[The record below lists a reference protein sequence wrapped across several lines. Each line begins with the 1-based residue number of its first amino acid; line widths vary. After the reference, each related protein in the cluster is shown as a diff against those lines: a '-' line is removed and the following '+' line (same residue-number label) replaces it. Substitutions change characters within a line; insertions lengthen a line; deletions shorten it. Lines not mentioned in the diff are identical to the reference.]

1 MYNFIL
7 TVGFPSQ
14 LKKGVDKHHLF
25 LDLCCH
31 LSRDSRG
38 LILEVKSERAFAH
51 LTITFMKNH
60 VATWSCAN
68 AISFHV
74 WIWNK
79 YPKPISIFCGN
90 RIWWITY
97 SLYIC
102 DGQSDSLKLKYT
114 YKCKRMSSIGILLT
128 YTTSMIKNQMAKT
141 NDDLSLNT
149 FWMYWMVCKT
159 MSFHF
164 QMGELDGRETKIVML
179 HVWMYKCMCL

>member
-1 MYNFIL
+1 MTLSFTLMTRQLCHIDVCDACQSALN
-7 TVGFPSQ
+7 VGFPSQ
-14 LKKGVDKHHLF
+14 LKKGVDKHRLF
-25 LDLCCH
+25 LDLCCR

-51 LTITFMKNH
+51 LTITFMKWH

-128 YTTSMIKNQMAKT
+128 YTTLVAT
-141 NDDLSLNT
+141 LYT
-149 FWMYWMVCKT
+149 V
-159 MSFHF
+159 
-164 QMGELDGRETKIVML
+164 V
-179 HVWMYKCMCL
+179 

>member
-1 MYNFIL
+1 MTLSFTLMTRPLCHIDVCDACQSALN
-7 TVGFPSQ
+7 VGFPSQ

-90 RIWWITY
+90 WIWWITY

-102 DGQSDSLKLKYT
+102 DGQSNSLKLKYT

-128 YTTSMIKNQMAKT
+128 YTTNLPWRDQNKRLLVKAFVHLLRIWINRLQ
-141 NDDLSLNT
+141 
-149 FWMYWMVCKT
+149 
-159 MSFHF
+159 
-164 QMGELDGRETKIVML
+164 
-179 HVWMYKCMCL
+179 